1 MADSL
6 NRRIYYVGRVCLAV
20 LFLPAGIAKFL
31 GPQPFLIH
39 MAAHGVPGEL
49 LPFVGAFEILAALA
63 LLTGFMLRPMAALA
77 ATFCL
82 LTAVVFHLDFADHV
96 ERTMF
101 LKDLAIAGGLFAV
114 FSYRPISPYM
124 EDDVNHARAD

>member
-1 MADSL
+1 MYG
-6 NRRIYYVGRVCLAV
+6 RIYYVGRVCLAA
-20 LFLPAGIAKFL
+20 LFLPAGIVKFV

-49 LPFVGAFEILAALA
+49 LPVVGAFEILAALA

-82 LTAVVFHLDFADHV
+82 LTAIVFHADLADHV

-101 LKDLAIAGGLFAV
+101 FKDLAIAGGLFAV
-114 FSYRPISPYM
+114 FSHRPVSPYM
-124 EDDVNHARAD
+124 EDGVNYTHAD

>member
-1 MADSL
+1 MADSV
-6 NRRIYYVGRVCLAV
+6 NRRTYYVGRVCLAA

-39 MAAHGVPGEL
+39 MAAHGVPGLL
-49 LPFVGAFEILAALA
+49 LPGVGAFEILVALA
-63 LLTGFMLRPMAALA
+63 LLTGLMLRPMAALA
-77 ATFCL
+77 ASFCL

-101 LKDLAIAGGLFAV
+101 FKDLAIAGGLLAV
-114 FSYRPISPYM
+114 FSYRPVSPYM
-124 EDDVNHARAD
+124 EDDVNYVHAD

>member
-1 MADSL
+1 M
-6 NRRIYYVGRVCLAV
+6 NRMFYYVGRVCLAA
-20 LFLPAGIAKFL
+20 LFLPAGIAKWL
-31 GPQPFLIH
+31 EPQPFLMH
-39 MAAHGVPGEL
+39 MAAHGVPGKL
-49 LPFVGAFEILAALA
+49 LPVVGAFEILAALA

-101 LKDLAIAGGLFAV
+101 LKDLAIAGGLFAM
-114 FSYRPISPYM
+114 FSYRPASPYL
-124 EDDVNHARAD
+124 EDDVNSAHAD

>member
-1 MADSL
+1 M
-6 NRRIYYVGRVCLAV
+6 NRRIYYVGRVCLAA
-20 LFLPAGIAKFL
+20 LFLPAGIAKLL

-49 LPFVGAFEILAALA
+49 LPVVGAFEILAALA
-63 LLTGFMLRPMAALA
+63 LLTGCMLRPIAALA

-101 LKDLAIAGGLFAV
+101 FKDLAIAGGPLAA
-114 FSYRPISPYM
+114 FSYRPVSPYM
-124 EDDVNHARAD
+124 EDGVNYTHAD